1 MDLSKT
7 YLKSLVLAQ
16 LLLEANDELEGS
28 AYYDTRLKTD
38 VIRLEKTVV
47 KQLDKQY
54 RVIYNVDPALMHN
67 IQSEI
72 EKLVDRI
79 ACSSIDDLV
88 TLNLVI
94 EKYIKNNNWFLENID
109 LKLKPLKTLK

>member
-1 MDLSKT
+1 MDLSRT

-28 AYYDTRLKTD
+28 A
-38 VIRLEKTVV
+38 
-47 KQLDKQY
+47 
-54 RVIYNVDPALMHN
+54 YNVDPALMHN